1 MLGCSSLGYLAHTAN
16 GHLKVMSKR
25 QSIEQVLKQEDTNT
39 SLRQALMTVQN
50 IRAYASDELALPDNK
65 SYTQYVEL
73 ERDYVT
79 WVVFAAPELSLQA
92 VNWCFWIVGCVP
104 YRGYF
109 DRSKAEHFADSLRTQ
124 NLEVH
129 IAPVA
134 AYSTLGWF
142 SDPVLSSML
151 NKGVIVTADYI
162 IHELAHQKVYIK
174 DDTEFNEAFATAV
187 ATAGVQKWLYKSDD
201 LSILLNYQDRLNKK
215 QQIYAL
221 VKTLRQRLENIYDS
235 SLTDSLK
242 RRDKHL
248 AINQYQANVTALLSS
263 WQQGALYEPWALD
276 GMNNAKLNAMA
287 AYYDLVPDFLNLL
300 RDCEQKFARFYKVVA
315 SMHVLTKEQRRE
327 SLRQAKCMP
336 IDVKTDAEHI

>member
-16 GHLKVMSKR
+16 GHFKVMSKR

-39 SLRQALMTVQN
+39 SLRRDLNTVQN
-50 IRAYASDELALPDNK
+50 IRAYASNELALPDNK

-73 ERDYVT
+73 ERDFVT
-79 WVVFAAPELSLQA
+79 WVVFAAPELSLRA
-92 VNWCFWIVGCVP
+92 INWCFWIVGCVP

-109 DRSKAEHFADSLRTQ
+109 DPNMAEKFADSLRTQ

-187 ATAGVQKWLYKSDD
+187 ATAGVQKWLFQANDMPS
-201 LSILLNYQDRLNKK
+201 LLKYQNQLNKK
-215 QQIYAL
+215 KQIYAL
-221 VKTLRQRLENIYDS
+221 VKKLRQRLENVYDS
-235 SLTDSLK
+235 SLADNLK
-242 RRDKHL
+242 RKHKQL
-248 AINQYQANVTALLSS
+248 AFEEYQADTTALLNT
-263 WQQGALYEPWALD
+263 WQQGELYQRWAVE

-287 AYYDLVPDFLNLL
+287 AYYELVPDFLNLL
-300 RDCEQKFARFYKVVA
+300 KDCEQKFARFYEVVS
-315 SMHVLTKEQRRE
+315 SMQILTREQRRK